1 VLKQSFIDLYRSIKK
16 GKSSSLFNIINLIV
30 GFTTFI
36 LLSIV
41 LNHELSYDRFNKNYD
56 RIYRVQTLQED
67 SYPANYCSFSP
78 SAYRYHLL
86 TDLPEVE
93 SASLLKDINGQHFT
107 LPDGR
112 QLYEKYGYWAENSLF
127 DIFPVNIIEG
137 SKSNALTEPNTIII
151 SKTFANK
158 IFPSGNAVGQRLIMD
173 KKYPITVSGVYEDI
187 PGNSSL
193 KASFMISLPTF
204 EALNMRRN
212 YRDSWNYI
220 DWYNYVLLK
229 KGSDPEY
236 ITNKI
241 KGAFK
246 DVKGMEKSSPYLYPL
261 SKVHLSPSGKLE
273 MIVALALL
281 SVAALLILVVSCIN
295 YVNLSLV
302 NLSKRAHEIGIKK
315 AIGLSREDLMT
326 QSVLETIIM
335 TITAMVAGL
344 VLAWLLLP
352 VMNII
357 LQRNITVHLLSEW
370 RLLLIIGVSGLIAGT
385 VSGIYPAR
393 VLASYSPGEVMRNR
407 SLQGKGKSAG
417 MKKVL
422 VTLQF
427 AATLFLIV
435 VSFIFHFHAR
445 YMINKDLGFNS
456 NDIIFSEINFR
467 DPVSIEAVKSRLL
480 THPEISDVTFSFS
493 IPFDGNN
500 GGFISWDG
508 AQPDQKV
515 MISKNT
521 VDYDFLK
528 TYGIDMVKG
537 RYFSREYPSDNNG
550 VVINETTLKTFGWN
564 DIEGKNINYYGR
576 TMPVIG
582 VVKDFHPFTVF
593 MPIPYYIMF
602 LRSDEM
608 KGEGIMS
615 VKYAR
620 GSEPKVRSIVQA
632 EMESITPNEPFEFR
646 NFDELLVN
654 DIGVTAFRFIERVF
668 VFFSIVAILIAA
680 LGLAGLVAF
689 STRQRTKEIGVRK
702 VLGAT
707 VPEIY
712 RMLSMEIIRLM
723 AFSLVVAF
731 PAAAMVYMVMPGAYK
746 ESLSPWC
753 FIWALIIVLVISVIT
768 ITANVMNVIRKN
780 PVESLRYE

>member
-1 VLKQSFIDLYRSIKK
+1 
-16 GKSSSLFNIINLIV
+16 
-30 GFTTFI
+30 
-36 LLSIV
+36 
-41 LNHELSYDRFNKNYD
+41 
-56 RIYRVQTLQED
+56 
-67 SYPANYCSFSP
+67 
-78 SAYRYHLL
+78 
-86 TDLPEVE
+86 
-93 SASLLKDINGQHFT
+93 
-107 LPDGR
+107 
-112 QLYEKYGYWAENSLF
+112 
-127 DIFPVNIIEG
+127 
-137 SKSNALTEPNTIII
+137 
-151 SKTFANK
+151 
-158 IFPSGNAVGQRLIMD
+158 
-173 KKYPITVSGVYEDI
+173 
-187 PGNSSL
+187 
-193 KASFMISLPTF
+193 
-204 EALNMRRN
+204 
-212 YRDSWNYI
+212 
-220 DWYNYVLLK
+220 
-229 KGSDPEY
+229 
-236 ITNKI
+236 
-241 KGAFK
+241 
-246 DVKGMEKSSPYLYPL
+246 
-261 SKVHLSPSGKLE
+261 
-273 MIVALALL
+273 
-281 SVAALLILVVSCIN
+281 
-295 YVNLSLV
+295 
-302 NLSKRAHEIGIKK
+302 
-315 AIGLSREDLMT
+315 
-326 QSVLETIIM
+326 
-335 TITAMVAGL
+335 
-344 VLAWLLLP
+344 
-352 VMNII
+352 
-357 LQRNITVHLLSEW
+357 
-370 RLLLIIGVSGLIAGT
+370 
-385 VSGIYPAR
+385 
-393 VLASYSPGEVMRNR
+393 
-407 SLQGKGKSAG
+407 
-417 MKKVL
+417 
-422 VTLQF
+422 
-427 AATLFLIV
+427 
-435 VSFIFHFHAR
+435 
-445 YMINKDLGFNS
+445 MINKDLGFNS